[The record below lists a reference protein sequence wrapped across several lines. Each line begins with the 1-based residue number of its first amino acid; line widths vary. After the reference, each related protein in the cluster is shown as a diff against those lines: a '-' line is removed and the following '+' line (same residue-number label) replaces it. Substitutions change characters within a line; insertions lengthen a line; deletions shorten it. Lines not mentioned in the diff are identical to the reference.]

1 MTPDNRNLKNI
12 FLVGFMGAGKTTVGR
27 VLADRLGY
35 RYCDADKTVE
45 TQSGKTITDIFSEHG
60 EEHFR
65 DLESRTLEALSH
77 KEKQV
82 IATGGGVVMRDTN
95 RETMKRGGV
104 TVYLRAPADVIW
116 QRVRHS
122 SARPLLQVDDPLGT
136 IRELLEKR
144 APYYEKA
151 DIIVDTENLSVEDV
165 ADQII
170 EKLGIKP
177 D

>member
-1 MTPDNRNLKNI
+1 MTPDNRNFKNI

-45 TQSGKTITDIFSEHG
+45 MQSGKTITEIFAEHG

-65 DLESRTLEALSH
+65 DLESSTLESLSR
-77 KEKQV
+77 KEKQI
-82 IATGGGVVMRDTN
+82 IATGGGVMMRDYN
-95 RETMKRGGV
+95 RDVMKRAGV
-104 TVYLRAPADVIW
+104 TVYLRAPVDVIW
-116 QRVRHS
+116 QRVKHS
-122 SARPLLQVDDPLGT
+122 RSRPLLQVNDPLGT

-144 APYYEKA
+144 TPYYEMA
-151 DIIVDTENLSVEDV
+151 DIIVDTEKLSVEDV
-165 ADQII
+165 ADEII